1 MDTLLQTP
9 QTQVTADPS
18 RSFSLPGWAYTDP
31 EILELEKREIFYKTW
46 QYAGGVD
53 ALAKPGDYVTA
64 ELIDQSII
72 IIRGEDGALN
82 GFHNVCQHRGHQL
95 LKGCGQVRA
104 ISCPYH
110 AWTYRLDGALRNA
123 RGAEKTE
130 GFDAA
135 QFGLKPVRVEV
146 LADKLVFYNLDMG
159 AKPLADQVGDLVE
172 DFRREVPEFDQLAL
186 AAPAP
191 LTDGMAQMLAPM
203 RANWKIVMDNF
214 LECYH
219 CRCAHPGFSEDVVME
234 SYRTTAHG
242 LWSKQKG
249 ATRRANGAEVVFW
262 SLFPNITFSTTTH
275 SGPNFSA
282 RVFVTPLT
290 ATTTARHR
298 ADNYRVPGAAVDDQ
312 RPDWGP
318 LGQEDRD
325 ICESVQRGLL
335 SKGYDAGRFIY
346 DFDHGE
352 TSEEAVHL
360 FHRAV
365 VEALRLQPA
374 Q

>member
-1 MDTLLQTP
+1 MNTLTQTRA
-9 QTQVTADPS
+9 TSVTADPGQ
-18 RSFSLPGWAYTDP
+18 SFSLPGWAYTDP
-31 EILELEKREIFYKTW
+31 AVLDLEKREIFYKTW
-46 QYAGGVD
+46 QYAGAVD
-53 ALAKPGDYVTA
+53 SLARPGDYITVA
-64 ELIDQSII
+64 LIDQSII
-72 IIRGEDGALN
+72 IIRGQDGSLC

-95 LKGCGQVRA
+95 LSGCGKVAA
-104 ISCPYH
+104 ITCPYH

-130 GFDAA
+130 GFDAEH
-135 QFGLKPVRVEV
+135 FGLRPVRVEV
-146 LADKLVFYNLDMG
+146 LADKLVFYNLDM
-159 AKPLADQVGDLVE
+159 AAAPLAPQVDDLVE
-172 DFRREVPEFDQLAL
+172 DIRREVPEFDRLELA
-186 AAPAP
+186 PP
-191 LTDGMAQMLAPM
+191 QPPTETMARMLAPM
-203 RANWKIVMDNF
+203 AANWKIVMDNF

-219 CRCAHPGFSEDVVME
+219 CRCAHPGFSEDVIME

-249 ATRRANGAEVVFW
+249 ATRRANGADVVFW
-262 SLFPNITFSTTTH
+262 SLFPNITFSTTTN

-290 ATTTARHR
+290 ATTTARHA
-298 ADNYRVPGAAVDDQ
+298 ADLYRVPGVPVDDQ

-325 ICESVQRGLL
+325 ICESVQKGLL

-346 DFDHGE
+346 DFEHGE

-365 VEALRLQPA
+365 VEALGI
-374 Q
+374 